1 MMDILYSTQP
11 KWGRWFVFTLTL
23 HGLILLALVWRNA
36 DAYQPYQPPPAV
48 MLQWSEAIEAPA
60 SPLPLPIGI
69 AQQQQSAAAEEKQ
82 QAEDKAQPKLALA
95 KDAKIE
101 VAKQKKSTE
110 GEKKKPRPVRK
121 IKDQTSDASQAAV
134 ASNAAP
140 QANTL
145 SSRIAAPFN
154 SDASRHNSEKVTWE
168 SLVKGHLNRYKKYP
182 TDARRRAR
190 TGQAI
195 VTFTVNASGRVQGN
209 QLHTSSGTIS
219 LDREALAVLDRAQPL
234 PKPPA
239 EILSDG
245 RYSVTMPINFDLN
258 ELRQP

>member
-1 MMDILYSTQP
+1 M
-11 KWGRWFVFTLTL
+11 
-23 HGLILLALVWRNA
+23 
-36 DAYQPYQPPPAV
+36 
-48 MLQWSEAIEAPA
+48 
-60 SPLPLPIGI
+60 
-69 AQQQQSAAAEEKQ
+69 
-82 QAEDKAQPKLALA
+82 
-95 KDAKIE
+95 
-101 VAKQKKSTE
+101 
-110 GEKKKPRPVRK
+110 
-121 IKDQTSDASQAAV
+121 
-134 ASNAAP
+134 
-140 QANTL
+140 
-145 SSRIAAPFN
+145 
-154 SDASRHNSEKVTWE
+154 TWE

-219 LDREALAVLDRAQPL
+219 LDREALAVLERAQPL